1 MKRKF
6 KDAIELFAQVHKKGI
21 NKFLKEYFY
30 LYRAYGYFSS
40 SEYAKALADYN
51 ESEKYQKSSD

>member
-6 KDAIELFAQVHKKGI
+6 KEAIELFMLVEKKGL

-30 LYRAYGYFSS
+30 LYRAYGYFSN

-51 ESEKYQKSSD
+51 ESEKH